1 MKKYIIPFLFFGF
14 FLGALPTTANAQGAP
29 PPLDARCFTQTECKV
44 ARSKMNLPIEEQING
59 FYNNTSETREACKD
73 KKDSAGIELG
83 FCLPSGQAAT
93 SVKFGGTSKFANIG
107 VFIQY
112 IYRYGIIFAGILA
125 VLIIIVAG
133 LQWTSSGGN
142 SSTIESAK
150 NRITGALT
158 GLILVACSY
167 IILNTINPATVNL
180 RLPQIWLLR
189 QDRIQNQHEFCVS
202 VPAVPT
208 GERGKFTVP
217 KIAPYSENYQSIP
230 EGQFKEIYTLSASDG
245 DRYSE
250 VFPAKTENNAG
261 ATCGQKMVIQDT
273 QGTSCTSTYCPDGQL
288 CFAKE
293 GKCKPGPEK
302 GGIAGTI
309 TARDGKYLDD
319 IWLKVVCSD
328 EKGNNYIRDID
339 SANLGDGVDSYEFSD
354 VTAQGASECG
364 DPKNIT
370 GYFFTIEVNDS
381 DSLNTTDDQWIGGKS
396 FCQQYGPSSCG
407 FYGYNGS
414 LNNSDAEPFI
424 GAMIQT
430 QELFLPAEIDRPIRC
445 DFNNT
450 VEAIPNMGN
459 SYSTYVFYAGVNYL
473 LGTNSRP
480 DNESAEFGT
489 LNGKCPALN
498 AKEKQWDEYIQKVKD
513 AKNKK

>member
-1 MKKYIIPFLFFGF
+1 MSKSLFTLLFFTF
-14 FLGALPTTANAQGAP
+14 FLGAIPSVVQAQTAQ
-29 PPLDARCFTQTECKV
+29 PLDARCFTQTECKA
-44 ARSKMNLPIEEQING
+44 ARAKMNMPIEEQVKG
-59 FYNNTSETREACKD
+59 FYNNTSETREACKN

-83 FCLPSGQAAT
+83 FCLPAGQAVT
-93 SVKFGGTSKFANIG
+93 TVKFGGTTKFANIG
-107 VFIQY
+107 IFIQY

-150 NRITGALT
+150 NRITGAVT

-208 GERGKFTVP
+208 GERGKFTIP

-230 EGQFKEIYTLSASDG
+230 EDQFKEIYTLHAGD
-245 DRYSE
+245 DRYQE
-250 VFPAKTENNAG
+250 VFPQKTENNPG

-273 QGTSCTSTYCPDGQL
+273 QGTSCTTTYCPDGQL

-293 GKCKPGPEK
+293 GKCKPGPER

-319 IWLKVVCSD
+319 IWLKVVCND
-328 EKGNNYIRDID
+328 EDGNSTIRDID
-339 SANLGDGVDSYEFSD
+339 SANLGDGVDSYQFSD

-364 DPKNIT
+364 EAKNIA

-381 DSLNTTDDQWIGGKS
+381 DLLNTTDDQWIGGRS
-396 FCQQYGPSSCG
+396 FCQINGPSCG

-414 LNNSDAEPFI
+414 LNDSDAEPFI

-430 QELFLPAEIDRPIRC
+430 QELFLPAEIDRGFKC
-445 DFNNT
+445 DFTNT
-450 VEAIPNMGN
+450 VEAMPNMGN
-459 SYSTYVFYAGVNYL
+459 AYSAYVFYAGVNYL
-473 LGTNSRP
+473 LDTNSRP

-489 LNGKCPALN
+489 LNGKCRELS
-498 AKEKQWDEYIQKVKD
+498 EKQDQWDAYIKKVKD

>member
-1 MKKYIIPFLFFGF
+1 MSKYIISFLFFGF
-14 FLGALPTTANAQGAP
+14 LLGGLPLSTKAQSAA
-29 PPLDARCFTQTECKV
+29 PLDARCFTQTECKA
-44 ARSKMNLPIEEQING
+44 ARAKMNLPIEEQVKG
-59 FYNNTSETREACKD
+59 FYNNTSETREACEN

-83 FCLPSGQAAT
+83 FCLPAGQAVT
-93 SVKFGGTSKFANIG
+93 TVKFGGTTKFANIG
-107 VFIQY
+107 IFIQY

-125 VLIIIVAG
+125 VIIIIISG

-189 QDRIQNQHEFCVS
+189 QDRIQNQHEFCMS
-202 VPAVPT
+202 VPATPT
-208 GERGKFTVP
+208 GERGKFTIP
-217 KIAPYSENYQSIP
+217 KIAPYSENFQSIP
-230 EGQFKEIYTLSASDG
+230 PEQFKEIYTLGSIN
-245 DRYSE
+245 DRYQE
-250 VFPAKTENNAG
+250 VFPPKTENNPG
-261 ATCGQKMVIQDT
+261 ASCGQKMVIQDT
-273 QGTSCTSTYCPDGQL
+273 QGTSCVTTYCPEGQL

-309 TARDGKYLDD
+309 AARDGKYLDD
-319 IWLKVVCSD
+319 IWLKIVCTD
-328 EKGNNYIRDID
+328 ENGNSYIRDID
-339 SANLGDGVDSYEFSD
+339 SANLGDGVDSYQFSD
-354 VTAQGASECG
+354 VTVQGTSACG
-364 DPKNIT
+364 DAKNIA

-396 FCQQYGPSSCG
+396 FCRINGPSCG

-414 LNNSDAEPFI
+414 LNDSDAEPFI
-424 GAMIQT
+424 GPMIQT
-430 QELFLPAEIDRPIRC
+430 QELFLPAEIDRGFKC
-445 DFNNT
+445 DFSNT
-450 VEAIPNMGN
+450 VDAMPNMGN
-459 SYSTYVFYAGVNYL
+459 SFSAYVFYAGVNYL
-473 LGTNSRP
+473 LDTNSRP

-489 LNGKCPALN
+489 LSGKCPALN
-498 AKEKQWDEYIQKVKD
+498 KKEKDWDKYIQTLKD
-513 AKNKK
+513 KNKK